1 MKMSSSAMT
10 SAQNAELR
18 DFVSNPV
25 QSFIDDAQYLIRK
38 GLNNSVSFI
47 KEFNE
52 FHKSRNCSILQML
65 SRDLYDELI
74 KVYNQYVLSNGLF
87 IKSLMKFPLNE
98 YQSFCFNI
106 LTRNPQKYDNHW
118 YTYISNYIFD
128 KYDEDIKEIE
138 LEELKFI
145 YAYYNEALSRRI
157 KKLVGKVPKITS
169 TFPENLDTKLID
181 SFIKI
186 GENIK
191 YQCKGFFDNEL
202 LYMLCGIAIVDGIN
216 RMKNGEFN
224 TFYSLFKFVKSYLQ
238 LWQFNKI
245 FEFKFGENHNLV
257 THIKSKGNY
266 VKRYKMCEKYFK
278 TSQNSTNV
286 ADKAACCASKTKLK
300 VDKLQ
305 DSVYIETKLTTQE
318 ITEIWSELET
328 LFKKE
333 DSEKDI
339 YYVYLTSQLLTRS
352 TCLSALIILN
362 ILYYTHHNKLVKTK
376 KDEQLDWF
384 AISVDKE
391 KFKEEFSNYVDE
403 VVVESIPEL
412 KKMKVSDVLTYSHY
426 YIASRMSK

>member
-1 MKMSSSAMT
+1 MSSLQENPVRNESSSAIF
-10 SAQNAELR
+10 NG
-18 DFVSNPV
+18 V

-52 FHKSRNCSILQML
+52 FHKSRNCSTLQML

-169 TFPENLDTKLID
+169 TFPDNFNPSLID
-181 SFIKI
+181 TFIKI

-216 RMKNGEFN
+216 RMKSGEFN

-245 FEFKFGENHNLV
+245 FEFKFGDNHNLV

-266 VKRYKMCEKYFK
+266 VKRYKMCEKYFSDTK
-278 TSQNSTNV
+278 QNSNT
-286 ADKAACCASKTKLK
+286 SKTKLK

-318 ITEIWSELET
+318 ITEIWSELES
-328 LFKKE
+328 LFKQGSKE
-333 DSEKDI
+333 LDI

-362 ILYYTHHNKLVKTK
+362 ILYYCNKSKFVKTK

-384 AISVDKE
+384 AISVDRE
-391 KFKEEFSNYVDE
+391 KFKEEFSNYADE
-403 VVVESIPEL
+403 VVVDSIPNIP
-412 KKMKVSDVLTYSHY
+412 KMKVSDVLTYTHY
-426 YIASRMSK
+426 YVASKMSLR

>member
-1 MKMSSSAMT
+1 MSSPSTENHVQGA
-10 SAQNAELR
+10 AKELA
-18 DFVSNPV
+18 PL
-25 QSFIDDAQYLIRK
+25 SFIDDAQYLIRK

-52 FHKSRNCSILQML
+52 FHKSRNCSTLQML

-74 KVYNQYVLSNGLF
+74 KVYNHYILGNGLF

-157 KKLVGKVPKITS
+157 KKLVGKVPKINPEFSS
-169 TFPENLDTKLID
+169 TNFDPKIID

-245 FEFKFGENHNLV
+245 FEFKFGDNHNLV

-266 VKRYKMCEKYFK
+266 VKRYKMCEKYFDY
-278 TSQNSTNV
+278 SSHDSN
-286 ADKAACCASKTKLK
+286 SKTKLK

-328 LFKKE
+328 LFKEGSKE
-333 DSEKDI
+333 LDI

-362 ILYYTHHNKLVKTK
+362 ILYYCQYNKFVKTK

-403 VVVESIPEL
+403 VTIEKIPEIS
-412 KKMKVSDVLTYSHY
+412 KMKVSDVLTYTHY
-426 YIASRMSK
+426 YVASKMSLR